1 MSDKVLY
8 ADVEL
13 TIHKA
18 IDVEYEAPN
27 GKMVVPVESVT
38 ILPGQFVAL
47 ADLPSYQREA
57 ALQGKI
63 EGARVM
69 TASKANILAERL
81 NPAPEVEE
89 VDLGEE
95 ETPATVVED
104 GNAVVDEVPTVV
116 NEADEK
122 VTPEVEEAE
131 SEDVAVS
138 KK

>member
-13 TIHKA
+13 TIHKTMG
-18 IDVEYEAPN
+18 DEYELLSGA
-27 GKMVVPVESVT
+27 KAIPVESVT
-38 ILPGQFVAL
+38 ILPGQFIAL

-57 ALQGKI
+57 ALQRKI

-69 TASKANILAERL
+69 TSEKAKILAEQF
-81 NPAPEVEE
+81 NPAPE

-95 ETPATVVED
+95 ETST
-104 GNAVVDEVPTVV
+104 VVDE
-116 NEADEK
+116 ADE
-122 VTPEVEEAE
+122 EVEQEAKLE
-131 SEDVAVS
+131 NAAVS